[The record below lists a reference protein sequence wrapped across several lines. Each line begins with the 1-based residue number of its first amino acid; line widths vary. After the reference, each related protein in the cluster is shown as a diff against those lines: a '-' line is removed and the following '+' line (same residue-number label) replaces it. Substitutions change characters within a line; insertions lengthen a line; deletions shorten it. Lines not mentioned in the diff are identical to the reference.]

1 MTRARPHPV
10 ARWYVRAKDRL
21 LRWWKPLARRLRP
34 RRTDAFKLQGPVPGT
49 REGLTLALRQS
60 LGVRL
65 LPGHRSRWL
74 ANGALFDGLVEEIAR
89 AQSSVHIV
97 IYIWDR
103 GVASQRVSDALAAR
117 ARAGV
122 SCRILVDA
130 FGSSG
135 FEDELAGPLV
145 AAGCEVRVFRRLPGK
160 DKLARNHRKIA
171 VIDGKLAFTGGFGVR
186 DDWLGDG
193 VHDEGWRD
201 TNVCFSGPAVAE
213 AQQAFAE
220 NWQEAGGALLGE
232 AAFPAIDADGPHFA
246 AFVSST
252 AGVVT
257 RAERLTQLLIS
268 SAQRRIWVSNAYFV
282 PTRGV
287 VELLC
292 DKARAGLDVR
302 LLVPGKK
309 SDSKTS
315 FGLQHLEFGSMRKC
329 GVRIWEYLPSMMHAK
344 TMLIDD
350 ELVLVGSINL
360 DPLSLNKL
368 EEAAFVSFDPQLAA
382 ELVRSFAADCSQSRE
397 LE

>member
-1 MTRARPHPV
+1 MT
-10 ARWYVRAKDRL
+10 KDRL
-21 LRWWKPLARRLRP
+21 LRWWKPLARRIRP
-34 RRTDAFKLQGPVPGT
+34 QRTDAFKLQGPVPAT

-65 LPGHRSRWL
+65 LGGHRSRWL
-74 ANGALFDGLVEEIAR
+74 DNGAVFDGLVEEIGR
-89 AQSSVHIV
+89 AQSSIHIV
-97 IYIWDR
+97 IYIWEA
-103 GVASQRVSDALAAR
+103 GVASQRVSEALVAR

-122 SCRILVDA
+122 ACRILVDA
-130 FGSSG
+130 FGSSS
-135 FEDELAGPLV
+135 FEDELAGPLI

-171 VIDGKLAFTGGFGVR
+171 VIDGRLAFTGGFGVR

-193 VHDEGWRD
+193 IHDERWRD
-201 TNVCFSGPAVAE
+201 ANVCFSGPAVAE

-220 NWQEAGGALLGE
+220 NWQEAGGALLGA
-232 AAFPAIDADGPHFA
+232 AAFPAIDADGPHLA

-268 SAQRRIWVSNAYFV
+268 AAQRRVWISNAYFV

-292 DKARAGLDVR
+292 DKARAGMDVR
-302 LLVPGKK
+302 ILVPGKK

-315 FGLQHLEFGSMRKC
+315 FGLQHLEFGSMKKC
-329 GVRIWEYLPSMMHAK
+329 GVRLWEYLPSMMHAK
-344 TMLIDD
+344 TMLVDD

-368 EEAAFVSFDPQLAA
+368 EEAAFVTFDAELAA
-382 ELVRSFAADCSQSRE
+382 ELERSFAADCSQSRE